1 VTTEAVVLE
10 RLQGMRGE
18 LVLRRIGEH
27 YEVISNGTFLMD
39 TRNGQSER
47 LLVNA
52 ALRRS
57 KSPAVVLIGG
67 LGVGYSLVA
76 ALLDN
81 RVSRVVVVEI
91 EPAIRDWHRTH
102 LAGFTSRAL
111 HDERSEIVI
120 DDLLGY
126 LRESDQRYDVICLDI
141 DNGPD
146 WTVTPDNAALYGE
159 DGTAVVTSRLAAE
172 GVLSVW
178 SAARSPS
185 YETVLRHHFE
195 RVEVLEIEVPRGER
209 DVVVVATCPR
219 GVRR

>member
-1 VTTEAVVLE
+1 VVLE
-10 RLQGMRGE
+10 RVQSVRGE
-18 LVLRRIGEH
+18 LVLRRVGEH

-52 ALRRS
+52 ALGRS
-57 KSPAVVLIGG
+57 DSPALVLIGG

-76 ALLDN
+76 ALRDD
-81 RVSRVVVVEI
+81 RVSRVEVVEI
-91 EPAIRDWHRTH
+91 EPAIRDWHCTH
-102 LAGFTSRAL
+102 LAGFTRQAF
-111 HDERSEIVI
+111 HDERSEIII
-120 DDLLGY
+120 DDLLGH
-126 LRESDQRYDVICLDI
+126 LRESDRRYDVICLDI

-159 DGTAVVTSRLAAE
+159 DGTALVASRLAAG

-185 YETVLRHHFE
+185 YEAVLRRRFE
-195 RVEVLEIEVPRGER
+195 RVEVLEIEVPRGEP
-209 DVVVVATCPR
+209 DVVVVARCPR